1 MSPVPLTV
9 PAPMGRAKTLITGCG
24 RACRAML
31 LLAAWLGAPAEAAP
45 RVPTDDAEVLDT
57 LPLRPRDAQAR
68 ELAALRAD
76 ATRPAV
82 DPAAVAR
89 LAQRYFDLALAQGD
103 PRYVGYA
110 EAVLA
115 RVAAPLP
122 AELLVVRGQLRQ
134 YRHRFGEALA
144 DFEGALQLDPTL
156 AAAHAWRGAIFL
168 VQARYDAAE
177 TECQALQRLGRDTL
191 LGACL
196 GLLQAY
202 GGRLALA
209 EAMLQRALR
218 GATDLDQ
225 RLWLLTRL
233 GEVAGW
239 RGQPALAE
247 RHYREALA
255 LNLDDVY
262 LLAAFS
268 DALLDQGRAGEV
280 IPLLARWEASDS
292 LLLRLAEAGTALKR
306 PDAARQ
312 RQALDDRFASAR
324 LRGDSTHEAEE
335 ARYQLRLRG
344 DATQALRLAADN
356 YRVQR
361 EPRDA
366 RILLEAAAAAGQ
378 PAAADAVR
386 DWLRRSGFEDARLQ
400 QLAAPPPPAG
410 RGAPAASGSR

>member
-1 MSPVPLTV
+1 MTALVL
-9 PAPMGRAKTLITGCG
+9 A
-24 RACRAML
+24 
-31 LLAAWLGAPAEAAP
+31 LLAWPAGAAP
-45 RVPTDDAEVLDT
+45 RVPTDDAELLES

-68 ELAALRAD
+68 ELASLRAD
-76 ATRPAV
+76 ATPSATRPAV
-82 DPAAVAR
+82 TPGSLAR

-115 RVAAPLP
+115 RVAAPMS
-122 AELLVVRGQLRQ
+122 AELLLVRGQLRQ
-134 YRHRFGEALA
+134 YRHRFDEALA
-144 DFEGALQLDPTL
+144 DFDDALKRDPTL
-156 AAAHAWRGAIFL
+156 AAAHSWRGAIFL

-177 TECQALQRLGRDTL
+177 TECAALQRLGRDTL
-191 LGACL
+191 FGGCL

-202 GGRLALA
+202 GGQLASA
-209 EAMLQRALR
+209 DTTLQRALR
-218 GATDLDQ
+218 SATDPDQ

-233 GEVAGW
+233 GEVATW

-268 DALLDQGRAGEV
+268 DALLDQGRTDEV
-280 IPLLARWEASDS
+280 IRLLARWEASDS
-292 LLLRLAEAGTALKR
+292 LLLRLAEAETALKR
-306 PDAARQ
+306 PEAARH
-312 RQALDDRFASAR
+312 RQALEDRFASAR
-324 LRGDSTHEAEE
+324 LRGDRTHEAEE
-335 ARYQLRLRG
+335 ARYRLKLRG
-344 DATQALRLAADN
+344 DAVQALQLAADN

-366 RILLEAAAAAGQ
+366 RILLEAALATGQ
-378 PAAADAVR
+378 PAAADTVR

-400 QLAAPPPPAG
+400 QLATGSAPPAG
-410 RGAPAASGSR
+410 RGAPAAGGKR

>member
-1 MSPVPLTV
+1 MAALVL
-9 PAPMGRAKTLITGCG
+9 A
-24 RACRAML
+24 
-31 LLAAWLGAPAEAAP
+31 LLAWPAGAAP
-45 RVPTDDAEVLDT
+45 RVPTDDAELLES

-68 ELAALRAD
+68 ELASLRAD
-76 ATRPAV
+76 ATPSATRPAV
-82 DPAAVAR
+82 TPGSLAR

-115 RVAAPLP
+115 RVAAPMS
-122 AELLVVRGQLRQ
+122 AELLLVRGQLRQ
-134 YRHRFGEALA
+134 YRHRFDEALA
-144 DFEGALQLDPTL
+144 DFDDALKRDPTL
-156 AAAHAWRGAIFL
+156 AAAHSWRGAIFL

-177 TECQALQRLGRDTL
+177 TECAALQRLGRDTL
-191 LGACL
+191 FGGCL

-202 GGRLALA
+202 GGQLASA
-209 EAMLQRALR
+209 DTTLQRALR
-218 GATDLDQ
+218 SATDPDQ

-233 GEVAGW
+233 GEVATW

-268 DALLDQGRAGEV
+268 DALLDQGRTDEV
-280 IPLLARWEASDS
+280 IRLLARWEASDS
-292 LLLRLAEAGTALKR
+292 LLLRLAEAETALKR
-306 PDAARQ
+306 PEAARH
-312 RQALDDRFASAR
+312 RQALEDRFASAR
-324 LRGDSTHEAEE
+324 LRGDRTHEAEE
-335 ARYQLRLRG
+335 ARYRLKLRG
-344 DATQALRLAADN
+344 DAVQALQLAADN

-366 RILLEAAAAAGQ
+366 RILLEAALATGQ
-378 PAAADAVR
+378 PAAADTVR

-400 QLAAPPPPAG
+400 QLATGSAPPAG
-410 RGAPAASGSR
+410 RGAPAAGGKR